1 MLTTNLNIIIII
13 IIFHLYIYIVILF
26 TNLILFIQ
34 IYESKVNTHHI
45 LQNLYYPVTKE
56 HELYQGLLTTSSVQS
71 CFGLGKSWFNFFL
84 QHSMWPE
91 VSIWKIVCTDDSVMH
106 HWLIS
111 IWVNILSRT
120 SSSKVL
126 TTFQFSNW
134 WGSSYT
140 SPSKLKIKN
149 LNYQGQRTKHK
160 WENKRIFS
168 TPLASLYNYNRAS
181 RGSSGFSI

>member
-1 MLTTNLNIIIII
+1 MLTTNPNIII
-13 IIFHLYIYIVILF
+13 IIFHSYIVILF

-56 HELYQGLLTTSSVQS
+56 HELYLGLLTVSTVQS
-71 CFGLGKSWFNFFL
+71 CFGLVGKNWFTFTL

-126 TTFQFSNW
+126 TTFQFSSW

-140 SPSKLKIKN
+140 SLSKLKIKN
-149 LNYQGQRTKHK
+149 LNNQGQRTKHK
-160 WENKRIFS
+160 WENTCK
-168 TPLASLYNYNRAS
+168 
-181 RGSSGFSI
+181 